1 MSEEDPRQF
10 LMTAEINQMGMPLT
24 AYKWKGA
31 YCEVGVGDSW
41 ATVYICESSNPGHG
55 EMQTLLSLVK
65 NIYRNKDFGCTVAL
79 NETMKHILQKL
90 GIKEYS
96 EEKS

>member
-1 MSEEDPRQF
+1 MESEDPGQF

-31 YCEVGVGDSW
+31 YCEVGVGDDL
-41 ATVYICESSNPGHG
+41 ATVYICESENPGHG
-55 EMQTLLSLVK
+55 EMQMLLKLVK
-65 NIYRNKDFGCTVAL
+65 NIYKDKTFGCTVAL

-96 EEKS
+96 EDL